1 MYWQETQ
8 SLESISTQKLM
19 HSVENDTIEGT
30 RCLFLKFD
38 QELVVKIEL
47 YVSGFQDSRI

>member
-1 MYWQETQ
+1 
-8 SLESISTQKLM
+8 M
-19 HSVENDTIEGT
+19 HPVENDAIKGK